1 MQSLI
6 FRHNLTQESDRF
18 LNDDEARDANSSN
31 KYSILG
37 KIEREQ
43 KKYLIDGMFEF
54 ILEYPEIEGCNHW
67 KQKLFPTQANHS
79 VENGFIDL
87 GSTYSDNYW
96 RGLSLSN
103 CNDCSYI
110 DGSPFDNTWFFPIG
124 QKDSYQKQYCIPD
137 PIYEQGTSKY
147 PCVSDIKLYIRC
159 PENTCKNMFKLKI
172 ISSIFIYLFC
182 IPFLS

>member
-1 MQSLI
+1 MTNVINSKNMKLI
-6 FRHNLTQESDRF
+6 FSHKIESKEDF
-18 LNDDEARDANSSN
+18 FTSDKEARSINLKN
-31 KYSILG
+31 KYSILAY
-37 KIEREQ
+37 IERNQE
-43 KKYLIDGMFEF
+43 KYRIMGMFEF
-54 ILEYPEIEGCNHW
+54 ILLFSDKEGCNHW

-124 QKDSYQKQYCIPD
+124 QKDAYHSQYCIPD
-137 PIYEQGTSKY
+137 PIYE
-147 PCVSDIKLYIRC
+147 
-159 PENTCKNMFKLKI
+159 
-172 ISSIFIYLFC
+172 
-182 IPFLS
+182 